1 MLQCA
6 AVFYFVCWP
15 CDAHDRWLRLQNH
28 GMAGVIVLQCVAVC
42 CSVLQCRASRSFYK
56 TLSLR
61 ACYNMLQGVAGC
73 CRVLQVVAGC
83 CRVLQCGTFLSLH
96 NSLAMYVLQCV
107 AHFAACC
114 SVLQR
119 SDLFSLRNSL
129 AMRTRVCTRMCV
141 RVRVHARTLP
151 LIMNWQV
158 CVCCSVLQCVTVC
171 CSMQCIA
178 VCCSVCVCTLTSGV
192 TLSCPLS
199 LYLDLAL
206 SQVETGAT
214 VGREGK
220 RNIHIYTYI

>member
-1 MLQCA
+1 VLQCA

-96 NSLAMYVLQCV
+96 NSLAMYVLQGV
-107 AHFAACC
+107 AGCC
-114 SVLQR
+114 RVLQGVAVWY
-119 SDLFSLRNSL
+119 FSVS
-129 AMRTRVCTRMCV
+129 TQFSCY
-141 RVRVHARTLP
+141 
-151 LIMNWQV
+151 V
-158 CVCCSVLQCVTVC
+158 CV
-171 CSMQCIA
+171 A
-178 VCCSVCVCTLTSGV
+178 VCCAFCSMLQRV
-192 TLSCPLS
+192 
-199 LYLDLAL
+199 A
-206 SQVETGAT
+206 A
-214 VGREGK
+214 
-220 RNIHIYTYI
+220 